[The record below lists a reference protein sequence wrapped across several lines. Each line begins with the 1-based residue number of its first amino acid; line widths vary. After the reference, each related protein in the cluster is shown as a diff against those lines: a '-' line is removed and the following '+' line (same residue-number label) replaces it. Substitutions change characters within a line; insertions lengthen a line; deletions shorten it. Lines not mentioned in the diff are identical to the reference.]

1 MRVRHTKGWLV
12 DEARRHRSGGE
23 ADATR
28 SPKARGRGEENAVR
42 VTHSRGVVMRF
53 DAAARRVTRALAS
66 FRRAVALGDADQI
79 FRHALA
85 VGRALRMQAEVAHAP
100 VASWL
105 IH

>member
-1 MRVRHTKGWLV
+1 MKVRHTKGWLV

-28 SPKARGRGEENAVR
+28 RPQAGGRRPRRRVKVRRARGERL
-42 VTHSRGVVMRF
+42 F
-53 DAAARRVTRALAS
+53 DPSARRVARALAAFS
-66 FRRAVALGDADQI
+66 RAVALGDADQI
-79 FRHALA
+79 FRRALA